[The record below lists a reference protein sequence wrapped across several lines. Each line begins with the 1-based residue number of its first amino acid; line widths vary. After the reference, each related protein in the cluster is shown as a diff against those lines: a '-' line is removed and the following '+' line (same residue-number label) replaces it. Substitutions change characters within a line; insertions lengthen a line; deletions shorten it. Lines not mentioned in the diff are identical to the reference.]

1 MKRAAWFLLAIACSA
16 FVRVQPVELLNPCH
30 CICCGFCR
38 CKIPG
43 ACGMPCRGA
52 PAPACQALATEQTA
66 GIRGVALRSSAR
78 PLRLSGT
85 PFLAPGSEMAQVFS
99 ALAPSALVA
108 PAARVPLFKAHCS
121 FLI

>member
-16 FVRVQPVELLNPCH
+16 FVRVQPVELLNPFH
-30 CICCGFCR
+30 CIYCGCCH

-52 PAPACQALATEQTA
+52 PAPACQALSTEQTA
-66 GIRGVALRSSAR
+66 GFRGGALRSSAQ
-78 PLRLSGT
+78 PLQLSGT
-85 PFLAPGSEMAQVFS
+85 RFHAPGSEMAEVFS
-99 ALAPSALVA
+99 ALTPSALVA
-108 PAARVPLFKAHCS
+108 PAACVPLFKAHCS